1 MPRQRPAFLMCRP
14 TFYGVEYEINPW
26 MSVRR
31 QPDRRLALRQWAVLR
46 SAVGEHLGADVRL
59 CRARPGLPDMCF
71 TANAGIVR
79 GQTFIA
85 GRFRHKERAGE
96 TPVLKAWFRRRGY
109 AVVEPPPGHPL
120 EGSGDAMKAGNLVV
134 AGYLNRSDIQAHAF
148 VGEVFRLPVLSLAL
162 TDPRFYHLDTCFAPI
177 GGGGAACYPGA
188 FGGYGV
194 RALRGHFGHLV
205 EVTEAE
211 AERFACNLV
220 AVGKKAIVS
229 AGCPRLARAL
239 EERGIAVRRLD
250 FSEFIKAGG
259 AARCLTLR
267 LK

>member
-1 MPRQRPAFLMCRP
+1 MPRERPVFLMCRP

-31 QPDRRLALRQWAVLR
+31 QPDRRLAMRQWEALRRAVR
-46 SAVGEHLGADVRL
+46 EHLGADVRL

-71 TANAGIVR
+71 TANAGIVHGR
-79 GQTFIA
+79 TFIA

-96 TPVLKAWFRRRGY
+96 TPVLTAWFRRRGY
-109 AVVEPPPGHPL
+109 AVLEPPPGHPL
-120 EGSGDAMKAGNLVV
+120 EGSGDAMRVGDLVV
-134 AGYLNRSDIQAHAF
+134 AGYLRRSDIQAHAF

-162 TDPRFYHLDTCFAPI
+162 TAPRFYHLDTCFAPL
-177 GGGGAACYPGA
+177 GGGGAAYYPGA
-188 FGGYGV
+188 LDRYGL
-194 RALRGHFGHLV
+194 RALRGHFGDLV
-205 EVTEAE
+205 EVSDAE

-220 AVGKKAIVS
+220 AVGKRAIVA
-229 AGCPRLARAL
+229 AGCPRLEGAL
-239 EERGIAVRRLD
+239 RERGVSVRSLD

-267 LK
+267 LR